1 MKGAVSHQQN
11 PYGSF
16 PVLRD
21 EEDSVDAHEMGAGGE
36 KARAGFLAVES
47 PPLGGGGASGWW
59 VRAECSQPPPTPS
72 LSRRGTREVLKSP
85 LGMIPVA
92 RWALAVAAAGALVL
106 TLVPSGRAQNR
117 DAQPEALS
125 KQRAKLYVQAI
136 HAPLANLESDVN
148 HLAMLS
154 ESCRV
159 EHGAQA
165 CGLSDKPLESS
176 KLEDRYDYYVKQPVD
191 AHSKAQGVKV
201 QRKNWQGSSAPQR
214 Q

>member
-1 MKGAVSHQQN
+1 M
-11 PYGSF
+11 
-16 PVLRD
+16 
-21 EEDSVDAHEMGAGGE
+21 DAHEMGAGGK

-72 LSRRGTREVLKSP
+72 LSRRATRRRFQLQAVNRRVLKSA
-85 LGMIPVA
+85 LGMTPVA
-92 RWALAVAAAGALVL
+92 RWVLAVAAAGALVL
-106 TLVPSGRAQNR
+106 ALVPSGRAQNR

-176 KLEDRYDYYVKQPVD
+176 KLEDRYAYYVKQPVD

-201 QRKNWQGSSAPQR
+201 QRRNWQGSSPPPQR

>member
-1 MKGAVSHQQN
+1 
-11 PYGSF
+11 
-16 PVLRD
+16 
-21 EEDSVDAHEMGAGGE
+21 VDAHEIAAGGR

-47 PPLGGGGASGWW
+47 PPLDGGGVSGWW
-59 VRAECSQPPPTPS
+59 VRATCTQPPPTPS
-72 LSRRGTREVLKSP
+72 LLRRGIRKCFQLSAVDRRSLKP
-85 LGMIPVA
+85 ALGMTALA
-92 RWALAVAAAGALVL
+92 RWVLAVAAAGALLL

-136 HAPLANLESDVN
+136 HAPLANLEGDVN

-154 ESCRV
+154 EACRV

-176 KLEDRYDYYVKQPVD
+176 KLEDRYSYYVKQPVD

-201 QRKNWQGSSAPQR
+201 QRRNWQVSSAPQR